1 MILPNAD
8 LAQID
13 PDKLRG
19 YVLSTSH
26 PIGRFKARFFGSL
39 GFRADN
45 WQEFEEVLRI
55 QHLTQNAQLVGTDEY
70 GQKYTIRAILNG
82 PNGQSAFVV
91 SVWFV
96 PKVGNVPRFVT
107 AYPGETP

>member
-1 MILPNAD
+1 VILPNAD

-19 YVLSTSH
+19 YLLSTSH

-45 WQEFEEVLRI
+45 WQELEEALRI
-55 QHLTQNAQLVGTDEY
+55 QHLTQNAQSVGTDAY
-70 GQKYTIRAILNG
+70 GQKYVRAILNG
-82 PNGQSAFVV
+82 PNRQSSFVV
-91 SVWFV
+91 SVWFI

-107 AYPGETP
+107 ASPGDTP